1 MSEMQQEPE
10 LDDIPEAVPEPKRR
24 FSLQLVWLIPILAA
38 IIGGILV
45 VKTYLRKGP
54 TITISFKTGEGLE
67 AGKTKVKYKDVE
79 IGLVKDV
86 TIARD
91 ITHVIATVELKKEV
105 TPYLVQ
111 DTKFWVVRPRI
122 SGGGITG
129 LGTLM
134 GGSYIG
140 VDVGRSQKPQRVFNG
155 LEVAPA
161 VAMDVPGSRF
171 QLHSPD
177 LGSLDIGSPVY
188 FRRIQVGQVVS
199 YELDKDGTGVTFKV
213 FVAAPY
219 DRYVRANTR
228 FWNASGVD
236 LTMDASGLKLD
247 TQSLM
252 SILIGGI
259 AFQTLDEEENAAPT
273 GASTAFILFATREEA
288 MKNRD
293 TISQSF
299 VMVFKETVR
308 GLTPGAPV
316 DFRGLPVGEVSGIHV
331 AHDPRAKEVNML
343 VEMRIY
349 PERLRSRVVGAVPDP
364 KEYRAILDE
373 MVAHGLRA
381 QLKSGNMLTG
391 QLIVALDVFPNAS
404 EAVVDWALSPPRF
417 PTTPGSL
424 VELQATLM
432 QIARKL
438 EKLPLNEA
446 VADVRKV
453 LQSLDVTV
461 KDADRL
467 VQRMNADVVPEVRTT
482 LEDARKT
489 LEEGRKT
496 LEEGRKTLD
505 EGRKTLSTAKQTL
518 SADAPLQQDL
528 RETLREL
535 ARTAQSLRVLTDY
548 LERHPESLIR
558 GKREDKP

>member
-1 MSEMQQEPE
+1 MSEMPQEPE
-10 LDDIPEAVPEPKRR
+10 LFDIPEAVPEPKKR
-24 FSLQLVWLIPILAA
+24 FSLQLVWLIPIVAA
-38 IIGGILV
+38 IIGGTLA
-45 VKTYLRKGP
+45 VKTYLQKGP
-54 TITISFKTGEGLE
+54 TITITFKTGDGLE
-67 AGKTKVKYKDVE
+67 AGKTKIKYKDVE
-79 IGLVKDV
+79 VGLVKDV
-86 TIARD
+86 TIAKD
-91 ITHVIATVELKKEV
+91 ITHVIATAELKKEV
-105 TPYLVQ
+105 TPYLVE

-122 SGGGITG
+122 SGGSVTG
-129 LGTLM
+129 LATLM

-140 VDVGRSQKPQRVFNG
+140 VDVGTSKQPQRTFTG

-171 QLHSPD
+171 QLHSAD
-177 LGSLDIGSPVY
+177 LGSLDIGSPLY
-188 FRRIQVGQVVS
+188 FRRIKVGQVVS
-199 YELDKDGTGVTFKV
+199 YELDQDGKGVTFKV

-219 DRYVRANTR
+219 DKYVRANTR

-236 LTMDASGLKLD
+236 LTLDANGLKLD

-259 AFQTLDEEENAAPT
+259 AFQTLDEGGEAAPT
-273 GASTAFILFATREEA
+273 GSNTAFTLFATRDEA

-299 VMVFKETVR
+299 AMIFKESVR
-308 GLTPGAPV
+308 GLSPGAPV
-316 DFRGLPVGEVSGIHV
+316 DFRGVTVGEVSGIHV
-331 AHDPRAKEVNML
+331 EHDTRTKEINIL
-343 VEMRIY
+343 VDMRFY
-349 PERLRSRVVGAVPDP
+349 PERLRSRAVGAVPDP
-364 KEYRAILDE
+364 KEYRAILNE

-391 QLIVALDVFPNAS
+391 QLIVALDFFPNAPK
-404 EAVVDWALSPPRF
+404 ANVNWATNPPQF

-432 QIARKL
+432 QIAKKL
-438 EKLPLNEA
+438 EKLPLDET
-446 VADVRKV
+446 VADVRKA
-453 LQSLDVTV
+453 LQSLDVTLKYADKLV
-461 KDADRL
+461 K
-467 VQRMNADVVPEVRTT
+467 RMNAEVVPEVRMT
-482 LEDARKT
+482 LEEARKT
-489 LEEGRKT
+489 LGA
-496 LEEGRKTLD
+496 
-505 EGRKTLSTAKQTL
+505 AKQTL

-558 GKREDKP
+558 GKQEDKP

>member
-1 MSEMQQEPE
+1 MSEMQQEPG
-10 LDDIPEAVPEPKRR
+10 LYDIPEAVPEPKKR
-24 FSLQLVWLIPILAA
+24 FSLQLVWLIPIVAA
-38 IIGGILV
+38 IIGGTLT
-45 VKTYLRKGP
+45 VKTYLQKGP
-54 TITISFKTGEGLE
+54 TITISFKTGDGLE

-79 IGLVKDV
+79 VGLVKDV

-105 TPYLVQ
+105 TPYLVE

-140 VDVGRSQKPQRVFNG
+140 VDVGRSKQPQRAFTG
-155 LEVAPA
+155 LETAPA

-219 DRYVRANTR
+219 DKYVRANTR
-228 FWNASGVD
+228 FWNATGVD
-236 LTMDASGLKLD
+236 LTIDANGLKLD

-259 AFQTLDEEENAAPT
+259 AFQTLDEGGEAAPT
-273 GASTAFILFATREEA
+273 LANTAFTLFATRDEA

-299 VMVFKETVR
+299 VMIFKESVR
-308 GLTPGAPV
+308 GLSPAAPV
-316 DFRGLPVGEVSGIHV
+316 DFRGLTVGEVSGIHV
-331 AHDPRAKEVNML
+331 AHDARTKEVNML

-349 PERLRSRVVGAVPDP
+349 PERLRSRVVGAAPDP
-364 KEYRAILDE
+364 KEYSAILNE

-391 QLIVALDVFPNAS
+391 QLIVALDFFPNAPK
-404 EAVVDWALSPPRF
+404 ANVNWATNPPRF

-424 VELQATLM
+424 VELQETLM
-432 QIARKL
+432 RIVKKL
-438 EKLPLNEA
+438 EKLPLDELA
-446 VADVRKV
+446 GDVRQTV
-453 LQSLDVTV
+453 QTLNVTL
-461 KDADRL
+461 KDADTMIRKVDKEML
-467 VQRMNADVVPEVRTT
+467 PEMRMT
-482 LEDARKT
+482 LEEARKT

-496 LEEGRKTLD
+496 L
-505 EGRKTLSTAKQTL
+505 SAAKQTL

-558 GKREDKP
+558 GKQEDKP

>member
-1 MSEMQQEPE
+1 MNEMQQEPE
-10 LDDIPEAVPEPKRR
+10 LNDIPEAVAEPVKR
-24 FSLQLVWLIPILAA
+24 FSLQLIWLIPIIAA
-38 IIGGILV
+38 IIGGTLV
-45 VKTYLRKGP
+45 VRTYLQKGP
-54 TITISFKTGEGLE
+54 TITITFKTGDGLE
-67 AGKTKVKYKDVE
+67 AGKTKIKYKDVE
-79 IGLVKDV
+79 VGLVKEV

-91 ITHVIATVELKKEV
+91 ISHVIATVELKKEV
-105 TPYLVQ
+105 TPYLVE
-111 DTKFWVVRPRI
+111 DTRFWVVRPRI

-129 LGTLM
+129 LSTLM

-140 VDVGRSQKPQRVFNG
+140 VDVGRSKQPQRAFTG
-155 LEVAPA
+155 LEAAPA
-161 VAMDVPGSRF
+161 VAMDVPGSSF
-171 QLHSPD
+171 QLHSAD

-199 YELDKDGTGVTFKV
+199 YEIDTGGSGVTFKV

-219 DRYVRANTR
+219 DTYVRANTR
-228 FWNASGVD
+228 FWNAGGVD
-236 LTMDASGLKLD
+236 LTMDAGGLKLD

-259 AFQTLDEEENAAPT
+259 AFQTLDESGKAPPT
-273 GASTAFILFATREEA
+273 SANTAFTLFATRDEA

-308 GLTPGAPV
+308 GLSPGATV
-316 DFRGLPVGEVSGIHV
+316 DFRGLTVGEVSGIHV
-331 AHDPRAKEVNML
+331 AHDARTREVNML

-349 PERLRSRVVGAVPDP
+349 PERLRSRVVGALPDP
-364 KEYRAILDE
+364 KEYRAVLNE

-381 QLKSGNMLTG
+381 QLTSGNLLTG
-391 QLIVALDVFPNAS
+391 QLIVALDYFPTAPKAN
-404 EAVVDWALSPPRF
+404 VNWATSPPRF

-432 QIARKL
+432 QIVKKL
-438 EKLPLNEA
+438 DKLPLDEL
-446 VADVRKV
+446 VGDVRQTV
-453 LQSLDVTV
+453 QTLDATL
-461 KDADRL
+461 KDAATL
-467 VQRMNADVVPEVRTT
+467 VRRVDKDILPEIGM
-482 LEDARKT
+482 T
-489 LEEGRKT
+489 LEEA
-496 LEEGRKTLD
+496 RKTLD
-505 EGRKTLSTAKQTL
+505 EGRKTLSAAKQTL

-535 ARTAQSLRVLTDY
+535 SRTARSLRVLTDY

-558 GKREDKP
+558 GKQEDTP

>member
-1 MSEMQQEPE
+1 MSETQQAPGPHD
-10 LDDIPEAVPEPKRR
+10 LPEAVPEPKKR
-24 FSLQLVWLIPILAA
+24 FSLQLVWLIPIVAA
-38 IIGGILV
+38 VIGGTLAV
-45 VKTYLRKGP
+45 RTYLQKGP
-54 TITISFKTGEGLE
+54 TITISFKSGDGLE
-67 AGKTKVKYKDVE
+67 AGKTKIKYKDVE
-79 IGLVKDV
+79 VGLVKDV
-86 TIARD
+86 AIAKD
-91 ITHVIATVELKKEV
+91 ISHVVATVELRKEV
-105 TPYLVQ
+105 TPYLVE

-140 VDVGRSQKPQRVFNG
+140 VDVGRSKQPQRAFTG
-155 LEVAPA
+155 LDAAPA

-177 LGSLDIGSPVY
+177 IGSLDIGSPVY
-188 FRRIQVGQVVS
+188 FRRIQAGQVVS
-199 YELDKDGTGVTFKV
+199 YELDKDGKGVSFKI

-219 DRYVRANTR
+219 DKYVRANTR
-228 FWNASGVD
+228 FWHASGVD
-236 LTMDASGLKLD
+236 LTMDASGLKVE

-259 AFQTLDEEENAAPT
+259 AFQTLDEGGVAPPT
-273 GASTAFILFATREEA
+273 GSDTPFTLFATRDEA

-299 VMVFKETVR
+299 VMIFKETVR
-308 GLTPGAPV
+308 GLSPNAPV
-316 DFRGLPVGEVSGIHV
+316 DFRGLTVGEVSGIHV
-331 AHDPRAKEVNML
+331 AHDVHSKEVNML

-364 KEYRAILDE
+364 KEYRAILNE

-391 QLIVALDVFPNAS
+391 QLIVALDFFPDAPK
-404 EAVVDWALSPPRF
+404 AKVDWAANPPRF

-432 QIARKL
+432 QIAKKL
-438 EKLPLNEA
+438 EKLPLHETVTDA
-446 VADVRKV
+446 RKA
-453 LQSLDVTV
+453 LQSLEVTV
-461 KDADRL
+461 KDADKL
-467 VQRMNADVVPEVRTT
+467 VQGMNADVVPEVRM
-482 LEDARKT
+482 T
-489 LEEGRKT
+489 LEEA
-496 LEEGRKTLD
+496 RKTLD
-505 EGRKTLSTAKQTL
+505 EGRKTLSSANRTL

-528 RETLREL
+528 RVTLREL
-535 ARTAQSLRVLTDY
+535 ARTAQSLRDLTDY

-558 GKREDKP
+558 GKQEDKP

>member
-1 MSEMQQEPE
+1 MSDMRQEPE
-10 LDDIPEAVPEPKRR
+10 LNDIPEAVAEPRKR
-24 FSLQLVWLIPILAA
+24 FSLQLVWLIPIVAA
-38 IIGGILV
+38 IIGGTLV
-45 VKTYLRKGP
+45 VKTYLQKGP

-67 AGKTKVKYKDVE
+67 AGKTKVKYKDVDV
-79 IGLVKDV
+79 GLVKDV
-86 TIARD
+86 TISKD
-91 ITHVIATVELKKEV
+91 ITRVIATVELKKEV
-105 TPYLVQ
+105 TPYLVE

-140 VDVGRSQKPQRVFNG
+140 VDVGRSKQPQRAFTG

-219 DRYVRANTR
+219 DKYVRANTR

-236 LTMDASGLKLD
+236 LTMDANGLKLD

-259 AFQTLDEEENAAPT
+259 AFQTLDEGGEAPPT
-273 GASTAFILFATREEA
+273 SANTAFTLFATRDEA

-299 VMVFKETVR
+299 VMIFKESVR
-308 GLTPGAPV
+308 GLSPGAPV
-316 DFRGLPVGEVSGIHV
+316 DFRGLTVGEVSGIHV
-331 AHDPRAKEVNML
+331 AHDARTKEVNML

-364 KEYRAILDE
+364 KEYRAILNE

-381 QLKSGNMLTG
+381 QLKNGNILTG
-391 QLIVALDVFPNAS
+391 QLIVALDFFPDAPKAN
-404 EAVVDWALSPPRF
+404 VNWAANPPRF

-432 QIARKL
+432 QIVKKL
-438 EKLPLNEA
+438 DKLPLDKL
-446 VADVRKV
+446 VDDVRQTV
-453 LQSLDVTV
+453 QTLDVTL
-461 KDADRL
+461 KGADRMIRK
-467 VQRMNADVVPEVRTT
+467 VDKDVMPEMQMT
-482 LEDARKT
+482 LEEARKT
-489 LEEGRKT
+489 LGA
-496 LEEGRKTLD
+496 
-505 EGRKTLSTAKQTL
+505 AKQTL

-528 RETLREL
+528 RVTLREL
-535 ARTAQSLRVLTDY
+535 GRTAQSLRILTDY

-558 GKREDKP
+558 GKQEDKP

>member
-10 LDDIPEAVPEPKRR
+10 VYEIPEAVPEPVKR
-24 FSLQLVWLIPILAA
+24 FSLQLVWLIPIVAA
-38 IIGGILV
+38 IIGGTLA

-54 TITISFKTGEGLE
+54 TITISFKTGDGLE

-79 IGLVKDV
+79 VGLVKDV
-86 TIARD
+86 TISKD

-105 TPYLVQ
+105 TPYLVE
-111 DTKFWVVRPRI
+111 DTRFWVVRPRI
-122 SGGGITG
+122 SGGGVTG

-140 VDVGRSQKPQRVFNG
+140 VDVGRSQKPQRAFTG

-171 QLHSPD
+171 QLHSAD

-199 YELDKDGTGVTFKV
+199 YELDRDGKGVTFKI

-219 DRYVRANTR
+219 DKYVRTNTR

-259 AFQTLDEEENAAPT
+259 AFQTLDDGGEAAPT
-273 GASTAFILFATREEA
+273 GSNTAFTLFASHDEA

-299 VMVFKETVR
+299 VMVFKESVR
-308 GLTPGAPV
+308 GLSPGATV
-316 DFRGLPVGEVSGIHV
+316 DFRGVTVGEVSGIHV
-331 AHDPRAKEVNML
+331 AHDARTREVNML

-364 KEYRAILDE
+364 REYRAILDE

-381 QLKSGNMLTG
+381 QLTSGNMLTG
-391 QLIVALDVFPNAS
+391 QLIVALDFFPHAPKAN
-404 EAVVDWALSPPRF
+404 VDWALSPPRF

-432 QIARKL
+432 RIVKKL
-438 EKLPLNEA
+438 ENLPLDELA
-446 VADVRKV
+446 GDVR
-453 LQSLDVTV
+453 QTMQTLDATL
-461 KDADRL
+461 KDADRMIRRVDKDIL
-467 VQRMNADVVPEVRTT
+467 PEIGM
-482 LEDARKT
+482 T
-489 LEEGRKT
+489 LEEA
-496 LEEGRKTLD
+496 RKTLD
-505 EGRKTLSTAKQTL
+505 EGRKTLGAAKQAL

-528 RETLREL
+528 RVTLREV

-558 GKREDKP
+558 GKQEDRP

>member
-1 MSEMQQEPE
+1 MSEMPQEPE
-10 LDDIPEAVPEPKRR
+10 LYDIPEAMPEPGKR
-24 FSLQLVWLIPILAA
+24 FSLQLVWLIPIVAA
-38 IIGGILV
+38 IIGGTLV

-54 TITISFKTGEGLE
+54 TITISFKTGDGLE
-67 AGKTKVKYKDVE
+67 AGKTKIKYKDVE

-86 TIARD
+86 TIAKD
-91 ITHVIATVELKKEV
+91 ITHVIATAELKKEV
-105 TPYLVQ
+105 TPYLVE

-122 SGGGITG
+122 SGGSVTG
-129 LGTLM
+129 LATLM

-140 VDVGRSQKPQRVFNG
+140 VDVGTSKQPQRAFTG
-155 LEVAPA
+155 LEAAPA

-171 QLHSPD
+171 QLHSAD
-177 LGSLDIGSPVY
+177 LGSLDIGSPLY
-188 FRRIQVGQVVS
+188 FRRIKVGQVVS
-199 YELDKDGTGVTFKV
+199 YELDQDGKGVTFKV

-219 DRYVRANTR
+219 DKYVRANTR

-236 LTMDASGLKLD
+236 LTLDANGLKLD
-247 TQSLM
+247 TESLM

-259 AFQTLDEEENAAPT
+259 AFQTLDEGGDAPPT
-273 GASTAFILFATREEA
+273 SSNTAFTLFATRDEA

-299 VMVFKETVR
+299 AMIFKESVR
-308 GLTPGAPV
+308 GLSPGAPV
-316 DFRGLPVGEVSGIHV
+316 DFRGLTVGEVSGIHV
-331 AHDPRAKEVNML
+331 AHDTRTKEVNML

-364 KEYRAILDE
+364 KEYHAILNE
-373 MVAHGLRA
+373 MVEHGLRA
-381 QLKSGNMLTG
+381 QLKSGNLLTG
-391 QLIVALDVFPNAS
+391 QLLVALDFFPNAPK
-404 EAVVDWALSPPRF
+404 AKVNWATNPPRF

-432 QIARKL
+432 RIAKKL
-438 EKLPLNEA
+438 EKLPLDELA
-446 VADVRKV
+446 GDVRQTV
-453 LQSLDVTV
+453 QTLDATL
-461 KDADRL
+461 KDADTMIRKVDKDML
-467 VQRMNADVVPEVRTT
+467 PEMKMT
-482 LEDARKT
+482 LEESRKT

-496 LEEGRKTLD
+496 LGA
-505 EGRKTLSTAKQTL
+505 AKQTL

-558 GKREDKP
+558 GKQEDKP

>member
-10 LDDIPEAVPEPKRR
+10 LSAIPEAVPEAKKR
-24 FSLQLVWLIPILAA
+24 FSLQLVWLIPIVAA
-38 IIGGILV
+38 IIGGTLA
-45 VKTYLRKGP
+45 VKTYLQKGP
-54 TITISFKTGEGLE
+54 TITITFKTGDGLE

-79 IGLVKDV
+79 VGLVKDV

-105 TPYLVQ
+105 TPYLVE

-134 GGSYIG
+134 GGAYIG
-140 VDVGRSQKPQRVFNG
+140 VDVGRSKQPQLAFTG
-155 LEVAPA
+155 LETAPA
-161 VAMDVPGSRF
+161 VAMDAPGSRF
-171 QLHSPD
+171 QLHSAD

-219 DRYVRANTR
+219 DKYVKTNTR

-236 LTMDASGLKLD
+236 LTMDANGLKLD

-259 AFQTLDEEENAAPT
+259 AFQTLDEGGEAPPT
-273 GASTAFILFATREEA
+273 SANTVFTLFATRDEA

-299 VMVFKETVR
+299 VMIFKESVR
-308 GLTPGAPV
+308 GLLPGATV
-316 DFRGLPVGEVSGIHV
+316 DFRGVPVGEISGIHV
-331 AHDPRAKEVNML
+331 AHDASSKEVNML

-349 PERLRSRVVGAVPDP
+349 PERLRSRVIGAAPDP
-364 KEYRAILDE
+364 KDYRAILNE

-381 QLKSGNMLTG
+381 QLMSGNMLTG
-391 QLIVALDVFPNAS
+391 QLIVALDFFPNAQK
-404 EAVVDWALSPPRF
+404 ATVNWALSPAQF

-432 QIARKL
+432 RIVNKL
-438 EKLPLNEA
+438 DKLPLDEVVN
-446 VADVRKV
+446 DVRQTV
-453 LQSLDVTV
+453 QTLDATL
-461 KDADRL
+461 KDADKMIRKVDKDIMPEIGMTL
-467 VQRMNADVVPEVRTT
+467 VEA
-482 LEDARKT
+482 
-489 LEEGRKT
+489 
-496 LEEGRKTLD
+496 RKTLD
-505 EGRKTLSTAKQTL
+505 EGRKTLGAAKQTL

-528 RETLREL
+528 RVTLREL

-548 LERHPESLIR
+548 LERHPESLLR
-558 GKREDKP
+558 GKQEDKP

>member
-1 MSEMQQEPE
+1 MNDMQQEPE
-10 LDDIPEAVPEPKRR
+10 LKDIPEAVPEPRKRI
-24 FSLQLVWLIPILAA
+24 SLQLVWLIPIVAA
-38 IIGGILV
+38 IIGGTLV
-45 VKTYLRKGP
+45 VKTYLQKGP
-54 TITISFKTGEGLE
+54 TITISFKTGDGLE

-91 ITHVIATVELKKEV
+91 ITHVIATVELRKEV
-105 TPYLVQ
+105 TPYLVE

-140 VDVGRSQKPQRVFNG
+140 VDAGRSKKPQRAFTG
-155 LEVAPA
+155 LEMAPA
-161 VAMDVPGSRF
+161 VAMDVPGNRF
-171 QLHSPD
+171 QLHSAD

-199 YELDKDGTGVTFKV
+199 YELDKDGTGVSFSI

-219 DRYVRANTR
+219 DKYVRTNTR

-236 LTMDASGLKLD
+236 LTMDANGLKLD

-259 AFQTLDEEENAAPT
+259 AFQTLDEGGEAPPSS
-273 GASTAFILFATREEA
+273 ANTAFTLFATRDEA

-299 VMVFKETVR
+299 VMAFKESVR
-308 GLTPGAPV
+308 GLSVGAPV
-316 DFRGLPVGEVSGIHV
+316 DFRGLNVGEVNGIHV
-331 AHDPRAKEVNML
+331 ARDTRAKEVNML

-349 PERLRSRVVGAVPDP
+349 PERLRSRVVGAAPDP
-364 KEYRAILDE
+364 KEYRAILNE

-381 QLKSGNMLTG
+381 QLMSGNLLTG
-391 QLIVALDVFPNAS
+391 QLIVTLDFFPNAGKAS
-404 EAVVDWALSPPRF
+404 VNWAMNPPSF
-417 PTTPGSL
+417 PTTPGNL

-432 QIARKL
+432 KIAKKL
-438 EKLPLNEA
+438 EKLPLDET
-446 VADVRKV
+446 VADVRKA
-453 LQSLDVTV
+453 LQSLDVTL
-461 KDADRL
+461 KDADKL
-467 VQRMNADVVPEVRTT
+467 VQRMNGDVVPEVRM
-482 LEDARKT
+482 T
-489 LEEGRKT
+489 LEEA
-496 LEEGRKTLD
+496 RKTLD
-505 EGRKTLSTAKQTL
+505 EGRKTLGAAKQTL
-518 SADAPLQQDL
+518 SADGPLQQDL
-528 RETLREL
+528 RVTLREL
-535 ARTAQSLRVLTDY
+535 GRTAQSLRVLTDY

-558 GKREDKP
+558 GKQEDKP

>member
-1 MSEMQQEPE
+1 MS
-10 LDDIPEAVPEPKRR
+10 DIPEAVPDSGKR
-24 FSLQLVWLIPILAA
+24 FTLQLVWLIPIVAA
-38 IIGGILV
+38 IIGGTLV
-45 VKTYLRKGP
+45 VKTYLQKGP
-54 TITISFKTGEGLE
+54 TITITFKTGDGLE

-79 IGLVKDV
+79 VGLVKDV

-105 TPYLVQ
+105 TPYLVE

-134 GGSYIG
+134 GGSHIG
-140 VDVGRSQKPQRVFNG
+140 VDVGRSKQPQRAFTG
-155 LEVAPA
+155 LETAPA

-171 QLHSPD
+171 QLHSTD

-188 FRRIQVGQVVS
+188 FRRIQVGQVAS
-199 YELDKDGTGVTFKV
+199 YELDKDGNGVTFTV

-219 DRYVRANTR
+219 DKYVRTNTR

-259 AFQTLDEEENAAPT
+259 AFQTLDESAEAPPT
-273 GASTAFILFATREEA
+273 GANTAFTLFATRDEA

-299 VMVFKETVR
+299 VMIFKESVR
-308 GLTPGAPV
+308 GLSPGATV
-316 DFRGLPVGEVSGIHV
+316 DFRGVTVGEVSGIHV
-331 AHDPRAKEVNML
+331 AHDTRTKEVNML

-349 PERLRSRVVGAVPDP
+349 PERLRSRAVGAVPDP
-364 KEYRAILDE
+364 KEYRAILND

-381 QLKSGNMLTG
+381 QLNSGNMLTG
-391 QLIVALDVFPNAS
+391 QLIVVLDFFPNAPK
-404 EAVVDWALSPPRF
+404 AQVNWATNPPQF

-424 VELQATLM
+424 VELQTTLM
-432 QIARKL
+432 RIVKKL
-438 EKLPLNEA
+438 EKLPLDET

-453 LQSLDVTV
+453 LQTLDVAV
-461 KDADRL
+461 KDADKL
-467 VQRMNADVVPEVRTT
+467 VQRMNTDVVPEIRM
-482 LEDARKT
+482 T
-489 LEEGRKT
+489 LEEA
-496 LEEGRKTLD
+496 RKTLD
-505 EGRKTLSTAKQTL
+505 EGRKTLSAAKQTL
-518 SADAPLQQDL
+518 SADGPLQQDL
-528 RETLREL
+528 RVTLREL
-535 ARTAQSLRVLTDY
+535 ARTAQSLRDLTDY

-558 GKREDKP
+558 GKQEDKP

>member
-1 MSEMQQEPE
+1 MSDMQQEPE
-10 LDDIPEAVPEPKRR
+10 LNDIPEAVPEPRKRI
-24 FSLQLVWLIPILAA
+24 SLQLVWLIPIVAA
-38 IIGGILV
+38 IIGGTLV

-79 IGLVKDV
+79 VGLVKDV
-86 TIARD
+86 TIAKD

-105 TPYLVQ
+105 TPYLVE

-129 LGTLM
+129 LGTRM

-140 VDVGRSQKPQRVFNG
+140 VDVGRSKQPQRAFTG
-155 LEVAPA
+155 LEAAPV
-161 VAMDVPGSRF
+161 VAMDVPGTRF
-171 QLHSPD
+171 QLHSVD

-199 YELDKDGTGVTFKV
+199 YELDKDGKGVTFKV

-219 DRYVRANTR
+219 DKYVRANTR

-236 LTMDASGLKLD
+236 LTMDANGLKLD

-259 AFQTLDEEENAAPT
+259 AFQTLDESGEAPPSS
-273 GASTAFILFATREEA
+273 ANTAFTLFATRDEA

-299 VMVFKETVR
+299 VMIFKETVR
-308 GLTPGAPV
+308 GLSPGAPV
-316 DFRGLPVGEVSGIHV
+316 DFRGLTVGEVSGIHV
-331 AHDPRAKEVNML
+331 AHDARTKEVNML

-364 KEYRAILDE
+364 KEYRAVLNE

-381 QLKSGNMLTG
+381 QLTSGNLLTG
-391 QLIVALDVFPNAS
+391 QLIVALDFFPNAPK
-404 EAVVDWALSPPRF
+404 AKVNWVTNPPQF

-432 QIARKL
+432 QIAKKL
-438 EKLPLNEA
+438 EKLPLDET
-446 VADVRKV
+446 VADVRKA
-453 LQSLDVTV
+453 LQSLDVTL
-461 KDADRL
+461 KDADKL
-467 VQRMNADVVPEVRTT
+467 VQRMNAEVVPEVRMTM
-482 LEDARKT
+482 EEARKT
-489 LEEGRKT
+489 LGA
-496 LEEGRKTLD
+496 
-505 EGRKTLSTAKQTL
+505 AKQTL

-528 RETLREL
+528 RETLRAL
-535 ARTAQSLRVLTDY
+535 ARTAQSLRVMTDY

-558 GKREDKP
+558 GKQEDKQ